1 MVKSLSM
8 FFHSLYWYHKSM
20 KTKPLKAIRQ
30 TRRLQKNYIMLR
42 IDLVLNFE
50 KIGRRFWKQ
59 QKNIDKQSVKTDSWA
74 VLHANRPAKNLLQKR
89 GVGRHFRKGGNI
101 PSRGSPQ
108 ADFETEIVAKGQQW
122 QHGIRMEDKWV
133 NAFAR
138 DVHFVKFNVSIKK
151 SIVKIL
157 EWGGVGWQEK
167 WSMQSVWQS
176 FAGFTARGVLQ
187 NQSFDIQRGN

>member
-1 MVKSLSM
+1 MKKLEEGFGSSKRTLINNPPKRI
-8 FFHSLYWYHKSM
+8 HELYFM
-20 KTKPLKAIRQ
+20 PTD
-30 TRRLQKNYIMLR
+30 LQRHFYR
-42 IDLVLNFE
+42 
-50 KIGRRFWKQ
+50 
-59 QKNIDKQSVKTDSWA
+59 
-74 VLHANRPAKNLLQKR
+74 KR
-89 GVGRHFRKGGNI
+89 GAGRHFRKGGNI

-122 QHGIRMEDKWV
+122 QHGMRMEAERV

-151 SIVKIL
+151 PIVKIL

-176 FAGFTARGVLQ
+176 FAGFTVRGILQ
-187 NQSFDIQRGN
+187 NQSIDIQRGNWKTDLWLWKIPMKQHKIFRYIR